1 MSWLKSFIF
10 ALTAN
15 NSVTTF
21 ESAFEENPDLVQT
34 TEIGL
39 SNSGTNLIWYFLS
52 FLLILLVAV
61 WGIRLMAGKM
71 GRIGGRHL
79 KLMES
84 LYLGPNRGVHLVR
97 VANRVF
103 LIGLADRYME
113 LLAEISDPEVIAE
126 AEKQSSAAKEN
137 DGFPFSK
144 DFSFYLQRFLR
155 TKENQPVGPGSSRLQ
170 DELTKFKGFRDKGEE
185 DV

>member
-1 MSWLKSFIF
+1 MNWLKSFIF
-10 ALTAN
+10 AVAAN
-15 NSVTTF
+15 NSVATF
-21 ESAFEENPDLVQT
+21 ESAFEENTDVVQT

-39 SNSGTNLIWYFLS
+39 SNNGTNLIWYLLS
-52 FLLILLVAV
+52 FLLILFVAV
-61 WGIRLMAGKM
+61 WGIRWMAGKM

-113 LLAEISDPEVIAE
+113 LLAEINDPEVIAE
-126 AEKQSSAAKEN
+126 AEEQASAAKER
-137 DGFPFSK
+137 DGFPSYK
-144 DFSFYLQRFLR
+144 DFSFYLQRVLR
-155 TKENQPVGPGSSRLQ
+155 TKENQPDRSGSSRLQ